1 MKEKKDVF
9 PRYTIP
15 KTLSQ
20 SIYNYLKKSIVD
32 GHFKVKQ
39 RINENEIAEVF
50 QVSRTPVREA
60 VTQLAA
66 EGLVEIDPHH
76 GVLVKDVS
84 LKEIK
89 DILEVISSLESL
101 AIDLAVDHIDEEELK
116 RLEKMNSKLEHYY
129 QQKDIEKYMN
139 LNFEFHKRIW
149 NHAYNNFLLH
159 CLQTCLLTQIKRYR
173 SIFKHGYEKTEIL
186 EKSMREHK
194 KILEALKS
202 KDKKKLKT
210 LAIEHWT
217 PALSWS
223 KIEKEFF

>member
-1 MKEKKDVF
+1 MKEKKDIT
-9 PRYTIP
+9 PRLTIP

-66 EGLVEIDPHH
+66 EGLVEIDPHR
-76 GVLVKDVS
+76 GVLVKDIS

-89 DILEVISSLESL
+89 DILEVIRSLDSL
-101 AIDLAVDHIDEEELK
+101 AIELAADYIDEEEIEK
-116 RLEKMNSKLEHYY
+116 LEKMNAKLKNYC
-129 QQKDIEKYMN
+129 QKKDIEKFMS

-149 NHAYNNFLLH
+149 NQAFNNFLAH
-159 CLQTCLLTQIKRYR
+159 CLQTCLLTHIKRYS
-173 SIFKHGYEKTEIL
+173 SIFKRGYEKTEIL
-186 EKSMREHK
+186 EKSIREHK
-194 KILEALKS
+194 KILELLKS
-202 KDKKKLKT
+202 KDKRKLKT
-210 LAIEHWT
+210 LATEHWT
-217 PALSWS
+217 PALPWS
-223 KIEKEFF
+223 AIEKEFF